1 MEELIYEDLLSVPFK
16 KGGRT
21 KEGMDCYGLCIE
33 LCRRCGKTLPDFST
47 YGKITGGNCSQK
59 RDSFNSFVKK
69 TENPKKHGLVEYL
82 NENGEIHIGFLLDEK
97 TYIHSTLGGVRVTPL
112 FALKNPKFYEV
123 TK

>member
-1 MEELIYEDLLSVPFK
+1 MEELIYDDLLSVPFK

-21 KEGMDCYGLCIE
+21 AEGMDCYGLCIE
-33 LCRRCGKTLPDFST
+33 LCRRCGKILPDFST
-47 YGKITGGNCSQK
+47 YGTVNTRNSSHK
-59 RDSFNSFVKK
+59 RDVFNRFVKR
-69 TENPKKHGLVEYL
+69 TETPVKHGLVEYL

-123 TK
+123 LK